1 MLRTRL
7 TELLGI
13 KYPIIGGAMGGISTG
28 EFTAAVSNAG
38 GLGLI
43 ASVLGR
49 GHNEEALRRLIR
61 NCRNQ
66 TDKPFGVNIPLIVLN
81 PETVNAYID
90 CCIEQGVKVIE
101 TAGQNP
107 KPYADKIKKSG
118 VIWLHKAAT
127 VRHAQSAER
136 AGVDAVVMVGW
147 ETAGFTGLDG
157 LGLSVLIPLTRD
169 AVKIPVVAAGG
180 VADGRGLAGLLALGA
195 DGVQIGTVLMVT
207 KESHAHPRFKEW
219 VLQAKANETTHIE
232 RSLGTPYRVLKNKA
246 VDEIL
251 ELERK
256 GTSFEETMKIRMRMP
271 KMLMG
276 GDLDAAPVACGQVVG
291 LVRDTGTVKDVIE
304 RIVNGAADILKR
316 LAADE
321 GKPHK

>member
-1 MLRTRL
+1 MVKTRL
-7 TELLGI
+7 TEMIGI
-13 KYPIIGGAMGGISTG
+13 EYPIIGGAMGGISTG

-49 GHNEEALRRLIR
+49 THNEKALRRLIR
-61 NCRNQ
+61 TCRSL

-81 PETVNAYID
+81 PETINAYID
-90 CCIEQGVKVIE
+90 CCIEEGVKVVE

-107 KPYADKIKKSG
+107 KPYAERIKKAD

-157 LGLSVLIPLTRD
+157 LGLSVLIPLARD
-169 AVKIPVVAAGG
+169 ALNIPVIAAGG

-195 DGVQIGTVLMVT
+195 DGVQIGTVLMAT
-207 KESHAHPRFKEW
+207 TESHAHPKFKEW

-232 RSLGTPYRVLKNKA
+232 RSLGTPYRVLKNAA
-246 VDEIL
+246 VEEVL
-251 ELERK
+251 EMERN
-256 GTSFEETMKIRMRMP
+256 GTDFWEVMKIRMRMP
-271 KMLMG
+271 RMLMG

-291 LVRDTGTVKDVIE
+291 LVKDIVTVKEVIN
-304 RIVNGAADILKR
+304 RIVDEASDIFKK
-316 LAADE
+316 LAAD
-321 GKPHK
+321 

>member
-1 MLRTRL
+1 MFETRL
-7 TELLGI
+7 TELIGTE
-13 KYPIIGGAMGGISTG
+13 YPIIGGAMGGISTG

-43 ASVLGR
+43 ASLLGR
-49 GHNEEALRRLIR
+49 THNEKALRRLIR
-61 NCRNQ
+61 NCRSL
-66 TDKPFGVNIPLIVLN
+66 TDKPFGVNIPIIVLA

-90 CCIEQGVKVIE
+90 CCVEEGVEVVE

-107 KPYADKIKKSG
+107 KPYAERIKKAG
-118 VIWLHKAAT
+118 LIWLHKAAT

-157 LGLSVLIPLTRD
+157 LGLSVLIPLVRD
-169 AVKIPVVAAGG
+169 ALNIPVIAAGG
-180 VADGRGLAGLLALGA
+180 VADGRGFAGLLALGA
-195 DGVQIGTVLMVT
+195 DGVQIGTVLMAT

-219 VLQAKANETTHIE
+219 VLQARANETTHIE
-232 RSLGTPYRVLKNKA
+232 RSLGTPYRVLKNPA
-246 VDEIL
+246 VEEIL
-251 ELERK
+251 EMERR

-271 KMLMG
+271 RMLMG

-291 LVRDTGTVKDVIE
+291 LVKDIVTVKEVID
-304 RIVNGAADILKR
+304 RIVGEASNIVKE
-316 LAADE
+316 LAANR
-321 GKPHK
+321 G

>member
-1 MLRTRL
+1 MMFKTRL
-7 TELLGI
+7 TEMIGI
-13 KYPIIGGAMGGISTG
+13 EYPIIGGAMGGISTG
-28 EFTAAVSNAG
+28 EFAAAVSNAG

-43 ASVLGR
+43 AAVLGR
-49 GHNEEALRRLIR
+49 THNEKALRRLIR
-61 NCRNQ
+61 TCRSL

-81 PETVNAYID
+81 PETINAYID
-90 CCIEQGVKVIE
+90 CCIEEGVKVVE

-107 KPYADKIKKSG
+107 KPYAERIKKAD

-169 AVKIPVVAAGG
+169 ALNIPVIAAGG

-195 DGVQIGTVLMVT
+195 DGVQIGTVLMAT
-207 KESHAHPRFKEW
+207 TESHAHPRFKEW

-232 RSLGTPYRVLKNKA
+232 RSLGTPYRVLKNAA
-246 VDEIL
+246 VEEVL
-251 ELERK
+251 EMERN
-256 GTSFEETMKIRMRMP
+256 GTDFWEVMKIRMRMP
-271 KMLMG
+271 RMLMG

-291 LVRDTGTVKDVIE
+291 LVKDIVTVKEVID
-304 RIVNGAADILKR
+304 RIAGEASDILKK
-316 LAADE
+316 LAAD
-321 GKPHK
+321 